1 MTDDP
6 AARPAAFGGLLIA
19 TLAACLVPLLLFGAL
34 APLIGMQG
42 YAAFF
47 LTLVGAGAL
56 GLIAWWAI
64 RRDGWALEDFAFD
77 QEGVLQAAPQAG
89 AAWAL
94 FAVLFA
100 LIIVTPAEVGQY
112 WGDPGR
118 ILLQWL
124 VVGMAEELLF
134 RGYML
139 RRWRAVLAGLAGWK
153 GTALALVLTN
163 LVFALWH
170 VPQRLLAQQLDPA
183 ALAPGLV
190 QLFIVGLLL
199 SYFYLRS
206 RNIVFTGLVH
216 GGLNAPLLGI
226 SGDFTPVI
234 ALAAVMEGWRFW
246 TRRQARATE

>member
-6 AARPAAFGGLLIA
+6 ARPAARGGLLIA
-19 TLAACLVPLLLFGAL
+19 TLAAYLVPVLLFGAL
-34 APLIGMQG
+34 APLTGMQG
-42 YAAFF
+42 HAALV

-56 GLIAWWAI
+56 GLVAWWAI
-64 RRDGWALEDFAFD
+64 RRDGWDLEDFAFD
-77 QEGVLQAAPQAG
+77 QEGALQAAPQAV

-94 FAVLFA
+94 FAALFA
-100 LIIVTPAEVGQY
+100 LIIVTPAEVGKY

-124 VVGMAEELLF
+124 AVGMAEELLF

-139 RRWRAVLAGLAGWK
+139 RRWRAVFGGLAGWK
-153 GTALALVLTN
+153 GTALALVVTN

-170 VPQRLLAQQLDPA
+170 VPQRLVSQQLDPA
-183 ALAPGLV
+183 ALAPSMV

-216 GGLNAPLLGI
+216 GGLNAPLLGV
-226 SGDFTPVI
+226 SGDFTPVL

-246 TRRQARATE
+246 TKRQEREAR